1 MQQAMFSICQHLIE
15 WVDNLVLD
23 LAIFHFLCHLVFFNI
38 FLLPIKKDLVV
49 LDLTILL
56 AQYVVY
62 KISAS
67 AIYITDLELMKSMLL
82 VLNKFLNL
90 TIMMDCIFL
99 TFIWSVGSFYFFPL
113 SYMEYMMLI

>member
-1 MQQAMFSICQHLIE
+1 MQQAMVSICWHLIE

-23 LAIFHFLCHLVFFNI
+23 LAVS
-38 FLLPIKKDLVV
+38 
-49 LDLTILL
+49 DLTILL

-82 VLNKFLNL
+82 YSTNSS
-90 TIMMDCIFL
+90 T
-99 TFIWSVGSFYFFPL
+99 
-113 SYMEYMMLI
+113 

>member
-1 MQQAMFSICQHLIE
+1 MQQAMVSICWHLIE

-23 LAIFHFLCHLVFFNI
+23 LAVS
-38 FLLPIKKDLVV
+38 
-49 LDLTILL
+49 DLTILL

>member
-1 MQQAMFSICQHLIE
+1 MVSICSHLIE

-23 LAIFHFLCHLVFFNI
+23 LAVS
-38 FLLPIKKDLVV
+38 
-49 LDLTILL
+49 DLTILL

-113 SYMEYMMLI
+113 SYKEYMMLI